1 MEDLLPP
8 SIPKPSYDLISDSS
22 GGIYDIATDNYEPP
36 ENQQSTIED
45 INQEGFDELLRQE
58 EGLGGGGFEPNATVI
73 ICINGN
79 PYYID
84 IQASDPY
91 STGGSPNFPIS
102 EP

>member
-8 SIPKPSYDLISDSS
+8 SIPRPSFDLEMSSS

-58 EGLGGGGFEPNATVI
+58 EGLGGAGLPEGFEEEELDVVEDDNTPGTRIFLTKEA
-73 ICINGN
+73 
-79 PYYID
+79 
-84 IQASDPY
+84 
-91 STGGSPNFPIS
+91 
-102 EP
+102 

>member
-8 SIPKPSYDLISDSS
+8 SIPRPSFDLEMSSS

-58 EGLGGGGFEPNATVI
+58 EGLGGGGEALGPIEIDYVRSDNTPGVLRVNAE
-73 ICINGN
+73 
-79 PYYID
+79 D
-84 IQASDPY
+84 ITP
-91 STGGSPNFPIS
+91 
-102 EP
+102 